1 MYKELNEDK
10 CVCSICGKVCSSP
23 KSKAAH
29 MSSHSPKR
37 NKFREAYEQNPK
49 TCPYCGKLLSWEH
62 HKKGKK
68 FCDASHAALYNNS
81 KRTPEYWKKQSEN
94 LKTLYCDKSFR
105 DYQYNL
111 KKNRNP
117 KINLSKNKTKI
128 KVTKETKKDYIKYI
142 ALRMY
147 WKMPLG
153 NNCSVVNEASQMIET
168 LTKKEI
174 EDFFNLRAKEKV
186 CIQCGK
192 VFKTIKKNR
201 KTCSDE
207 CAKILKDLG
216 ARKGG
221 HISVSVQ
228 SKTRRSKNEKLFAEM
243 CMKDYDDVLT
253 NEPMFNGWDADVI
266 LPKQKIAILWNG
278 KWHYEQIKKGS
289 SLSQI
294 QNRDKIKIKE
304 ITKMGYT
311 PYVIKD
317 MGKYNPDFVKSEY
330 EKFKSHFGVME
341 A

>member
-1 MYKELNEDK
+1 MYKEINEDK

-23 KSKAAH
+23 KAKAAH

-37 NKFREAYEQNPK
+37 NKFRELYEQNPK
-49 TCPYCGKLLSWEH
+49 TCPYCGKIISWED
-62 HKKGKK
+62 HKRERK
-68 FCDASHAALYNNS
+68 FCNATHAALYNNS
-81 KRTPEYWKKQSEN
+81 KRTPESRQKQSDT
-94 LKTLYCDKSFR
+94 LKSKYEIDSFR
-105 DYQYNL
+105 EYQYSL
-111 KKNRNP
+111 R
-117 KINLSKNKTKI
+117 KNKIFKP
-128 KVTKETKKDYIKYI
+128 KNTKKTEKVVNNKDKEDYIKYI

-147 WKMPLG
+147 WKLPISTKC
-153 NNCSVVNEASQMIET
+153 NVKEEAKIALDS
-168 LTKKEI
+168 LSRDEI
-174 EDFFNLRAKEKV
+174 DKFFNKKAKDKV
-186 CIQCGK
+186 CKYCGK
-192 VFKTIKKNR
+192 TFKTIKKNK

-207 CAKILKDLG
+207 CAKILKNLG

-221 HISVSVQ
+221 LISVGVQ
-228 SKTRRSKNEKLFAEM
+228 SKERRSKNEKLFSEM
-243 CMKDYDDVLT
+243 CMKDFSEVLT
-253 NEPMFNGWDADVI
+253 NEPIFNGWDADVI

-317 MGKYNPDFVKSEY
+317 MGKYNPEFVKSEY